1 MRELESRNLTMALI
15 LIVDDEPAIRT
26 MLEIA
31 LRKEGHRIE
40 TAATLDA
47 ARRKLAAALYD
58 VVISDLRL
66 ESGEE
71 GLELL
76 RESQRL
82 GSDPAFI
89 LITGHHSLESAIA
102 AIKIGGAA
110 DYLIK
115 GPDLVDQVLR
125 SVHRVL
131 DHQRIQRENQGL
143 KRQLAQQQPL
153 DNLIG
158 GSPAMEKVRASIRH
172 LAASDSTVMIRG
184 ESGTGK
190 EVAARALHQ
199 LSPRHD
205 HPFISINCGALPEGL
220 LESELFGCVKGA
232 YTGAWRN
239 RRGLFEAAHGGTLLL
254 DEIGDMPLSM
264 QVALLRVLQER
275 QVRPLGADS
284 QVPVDVRVLVAT
296 HADLEQAVRE
306 GRFREDLYYRINVLP
321 LELPPLR
328 QRREDVPPLAQ
339 FFLERFAKQSGKPV
353 KRFSAAGLER
363 LQSHDWP
370 GNVRQLEHA
379 VERAVTLATG
389 EEAEPEGFSD
399 FSPARLAAP
408 NGDANP
414 RLPPEGLEAH
424 LAHLE
429 RQYLAAALAQAGGVR
444 TRAAELLGLTY
455 RSFRHHAAKHGL

>member
-1 MRELESRNLTMALI
+1 MALI
-15 LIVDDEPAIRT
+15 LIVDDEPAIRA

-31 LRKEGHRIE
+31 LRKEGHRVE
-40 TAATLDA
+40 SAATLAA
-47 ARRKLAAALYD
+47 ARQKLGAALYD

-76 RESQRL
+76 RECQRL
-82 GSDPAFI
+82 GSDTAFI
-89 LITGHHSLESAIA
+89 LVTGHHSLESAIE

-125 SVHRVL
+125 AARRSL
-131 DHQRIQRENQGL
+131 DSQRMQRENQSL
-143 KRQLAQQQPL
+143 KRQLAQQQAL
-153 DNLIG
+153 DTLIG
-158 GSPAMEKVRASIRH
+158 ASPAMERVRESIRH
-172 LAASDSTVMIRG
+172 LAASESTVMIRG

-199 LSPRHD
+199 LSPRRD
-205 HPFISINCGALPEGL
+205 HAFISINCGALPEGL
-220 LESELFGCVKGA
+220 LESELFGCIKGA

-239 RRGLFEAAHGGTLLL
+239 RRGLFEAADGGTLLL
-254 DEIGDMPLSM
+254 DEIGDMPLPM

-275 QVRPLGADS
+275 QVRPLGSDT

-328 QRREDVPPLAQ
+328 QRREDIPLLAQ
-339 FFLERFAKQSGKPV
+339 HFLERFARQLDKPV
-353 KRFSAAGLER
+353 KRFSTAGLER
-363 LQSHDWP
+363 LQAHDWP
-370 GNVRQLEHA
+370 GNVRQLEHT
-379 VERAVTLATG
+379 VERAVALAAG
-389 EEAEPEGFSD
+389 EEAEPDGLASY
-399 FSPARLAAP
+399 SPARGGEAAP
-408 NGDANP
+408 SLPDSE
-414 RLPPEGLEAH
+414 LPPEGLEAR
-424 LAHLE
+424 LASYE
-429 RQYLAAALAQAGGVR
+429 RHYLSTALAQAGGVR
-444 TRAAELLGLTY
+444 TRAAELLGLSY
-455 RSFRHHAAKHGL
+455 RSFRHHAAKYGI